1 MRDLTLSFIKRHRL
15 EDTSLGF
22 REGIDCF
29 FEDLEDNLPRLTV
42 KELSSLIKDKLK
54 RARMNFENSLKHSK
68 AREFHRGFIF
78 ACEFYLGI

>member
-42 KELSSLIKDKLK
+42 KELSGLIKDKLK
-54 RARMNFENSLKHSK
+54 RARENLRYTPSDVAKGFQK
-68 AREFHRGFIF
+68 GFIF